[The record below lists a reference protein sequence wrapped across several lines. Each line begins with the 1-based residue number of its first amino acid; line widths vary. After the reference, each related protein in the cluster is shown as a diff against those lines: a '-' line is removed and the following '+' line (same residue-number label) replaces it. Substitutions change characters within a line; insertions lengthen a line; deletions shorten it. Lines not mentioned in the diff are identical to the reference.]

1 MLSKQTPGV
10 PRRKTLSRDIAEIL
24 TRRIT
29 SGQYEVG
36 SKMPTERLLSLEF
49 GVNRHAV
56 REALKRLEAI
66 GLIRI
71 KHGAGIFIERIKFTA
86 GVEVFDSLLTNEDGT
101 VNKSFLRDVLEFR
114 RQMIM
119 TVIQLAVKR
128 RKARELGKICR
139 LIDDLTF
146 VQGKYESD
154 EEARIT
160 LDLFEAITAAT
171 HNGVYM
177 LVHNTLSRIFWHI
190 RTMFNLTSF
199 YSQEDVALM
208 KKLRGA
214 FEFSNVEDAEA
225 VVSEYLTKLEK
236 ALEEHVTP
244 LDEDE

>member
-1 MLSKQTPGV
+1 MLPKQTQGM

-71 KHGAGIFIERIKFTA
+71 KHGAGIFIERINFTA
-86 GVEVFDSLLTNEDGT
+86 GVEVFDSLLTNEDGS
-101 VNKSFLRDVLEFR
+101 VNKNFLRDVLEFR
-114 RQMIM
+114 RQMI
-119 TVIQLAVKR
+119 TTIVQLAVQR

-146 VQGKYESD
+146 AQGKYESD

-160 LDLFEAITAAT
+160 MELFEAITTAT
-171 HNGVYM
+171 HNQVYM
-177 LVHNTLSRIFWHI
+177 LVHNTLSRLFWHI
-190 RTMFNLTSF
+190 RTAFNLTTF
-199 YSQEDVALM
+199 YSPEDVALM
-208 KKLRGA
+208 KKLRSA
-214 FEFSNVEDAEA
+214 FEFSNVADAED
-225 VVSEYLTKLEK
+225 VVSKYLAQLEK
-236 ALEEHVTP
+236 ALEGNVSP
-244 LDEDE
+244 PDADE

>member
-1 MLSKQTPGV
+1 MLSKQTLGV

-36 SKMPTERLLSLEF
+36 TKMPTERLLSLEF

-71 KHGAGIFIERIKFTA
+71 KHGAGIFIERINFTA
-86 GVEVFDSLLTNEDGT
+86 GVEVFDSLMTNEDGT

-114 RQMIM
+114 RQMI
-119 TVIQLAVKR
+119 TTIIQLAVQR

-146 VQGKYESD
+146 KQGKYESD

-160 LDLFEAITAAT
+160 AELFEAIAVAT
-171 HNGVYM
+171 HNEVYF
-177 LVHNTLSRIFWHI
+177 LVHNTLSRIFWQI
-190 RTMFNLTSF
+190 RGTFNLATF
-199 YSQEDVALM
+199 YSPEDVVLM
-208 KKLRGA
+208 KKLRSA
-214 FEFSNVEDAEA
+214 FEFSNVKDAEEVISQYLA
-225 VVSEYLTKLEK
+225 VLEK

-244 LDEDE
+244 LDSGE